1 MDSTP
6 DITPETLYCANHPA
20 TETLLRCNKC
30 GKPICIKC
38 AVLTD
43 VGYRCKECIRG
54 QQEVYFNAV
63 TADNPIAFGVGL
75 GVAAVTAPI
84 VGLLIGMFGFFG
96 LIIAFIGG
104 SSAGSILAQIIR
116 RAVGR
121 RRGRY
126 LRYFAMAGVILGVIL
141 GNIVGLFFGLPF
153 TLLSLSMLIFTG
165 LALATAWQFLK

>member
-1 MDSTP
+1 M
-6 DITPETLYCANHPA
+6 
-20 TETLLRCNKC
+20 
-30 GKPICIKC
+30 KC

-54 QQEVYFNAV
+54 QQAVYFNAV
-63 TADNPIAFGVGL
+63 TADNPIAFGVGF
-75 GVAAVTAPI
+75 GVAAVAAPI
-84 VGLLIGMFGFFG
+84 VGLLIGSFGFFG

-116 RAVGR
+116 KAVGR

-126 LRYFAMAGVILGVIL
+126 LRHFAMAGVILGVIV
-141 GNIVGLFFGLPF
+141 GNGAAGLIFFGNPF
-153 TLLSLSMLIFTG
+153 ALFSLVTLVFTG